1 MKKLII
7 PITFAGLLFACAFFA
22 VGRPDPAAAAI
33 WLSGQIPTQA
43 ADLALVQIMLWVAVS
58 GGIVWSTALVGG
70 HALNIADLQRRKKLW
85 ALLVM
90 TVGLVILA
98 AGTSHH
104 LGLASV
110 SMSGGTLQAA
120 QTALGH

>member
-1 MKKLII
+1 MKKFIV
-7 PITFAGLLFACAFFA
+7 PALFALVLFLSAFFA
-22 VGRPDPAAAAI
+22 VGRPDLGAASV
-33 WLSGQIPTQA
+33 WLTNQIPTEA
-43 ADLALVQIMLWVAVS
+43 ASIALVQIMVWVVVA

-70 HALNIADLQRRKKLW
+70 HALSMADVQRRKKLW
-85 ALLVM
+85 ALLIM

-110 SMSGGTLQAA
+110 SMYGGTLADA
-120 QTALGH
+120 QRALGR